1 MPLTDDDA
9 TPVGLDPY
17 QLLADDALKLRDA
30 ILVRAQQLS
39 RRDDG
44 ERSDRCY
51 RLAVDVQIVLDA
63 ARTYV
68 TAPPTGDEYVQDLD
82 TLGALRHR
90 AELLGVVT

>member
-30 ILVRAQQLS
+30 ILVRAQQLL

-44 ERSDRCY
+44 ARSDRCY
-51 RLAVDVQIVLDA
+51 RLALDVQIVLDA
-63 ARTYV
+63 ARAYV
-68 TAPPTGDEYVQDLD
+68 VVPPHFDEYEADLN